1 VVPLSLLAVPLS
13 DLPTRRQSLRG
24 IDFDENVVVLVFSI
38 ARKLYK
44 CPGCYDYVQVGAE
57 HVLVR
62 YFEPDGATF
71 YQHWHRDCTKTIV
84 RELRGAEPVAP
95 GFDMPARRPRK
106 RRRPR

>member
-1 VVPLSLLAVPLS
+1 MHHS

-24 IDFDENVVVLVFSI
+24 IDFDDNVVVLGFSI

-44 CPGCYDYVQVGAE
+44 CPGCHDYIPVGAE

-62 YFEPDGATF
+62 YFEPDGTNF

-95 GFDMPARRPRK
+95 GFELPTRRGSGKHP
-106 RRRPR
+106 RRR

>member
-1 VVPLSLLAVPLS
+1 LRAVHHS

-24 IDFDENVVVLVFSI
+24 IDFDDNVVVLVFSI

-44 CPGCYDYVQVGAE
+44 CPGCHDYVPVGAE

-62 YFEPDGATF
+62 YFEPGGTTF

-95 GFDMPARRPRK
+95 GFEMPPRPRPRK
-106 RRRPR
+106 RRRTH